1 MGYAT
6 SDVEEAFE
14 MIEAQLCGPAVDNA
28 YNQAFNQSWA
38 ETGMSAVDGA
48 GLASWAGQSYEG
60 IQRAKTL
67 FSSGTSLSLCLCH
80 AHSSTLAL
88 TLFLSCFYSVTLT
101 VSLSLSLCH
110 SRSKS
115 QYIWL
120 NLTHT
125 RFIFRHEATSKQC
138 VRTNF

>member
-48 GLASWAGQSYEG
+48 GLLLGPDSLMRVYSV
-60 IQRAKTL
+60 QRRCFLQAR
-67 FSSGTSLSLCLCH
+67 
-80 AHSSTLAL
+80 HSHSV
-88 TLFLSCFYSVTLT
+88 SVTLT
-101 VSLSLSLCH
+101 RPLLLSLCFYLAFTLSLSLSH
-110 SRSKS
+110 SHSHS
-115 QYIWL
+115 VTL
-120 NLTHT
+120 APNLS
-125 RFIFRHEATSKQC
+125 ISG
-138 VRTNF
+138 